1 MSGIQ
6 RDLKAVLDSKIGK
19 GKVLLLIGPRQVGK
33 TTLLKNI
40 LESVSTE
47 KKVQFWNCDESDVR
61 QFLSEAN
68 SAKLK
73 SFVGNSDFIVI
84 DEAQRV
90 KDIGLTIKLLHDS
103 FPNVQLAV
111 TGSSSIDLGFNTNP
125 KNGRVKALSKACLDR
140 TYLSNSINEPLT
152 GRKFEYN
159 LFPFST
165 NELVNHTSMLEE
177 MRLLKNRLVYGFYPD
192 VVNNPGEE
200 KEILTNIVN
209 SYLYKD
215 VFEFQDIRKSS
226 AIEKLVQALALQ
238 VGSEVSFNELGNLL
252 GIDTVTVQRYVDLLE
267 KAYVIFHIRSY
278 SRNVRNELK
287 KSIKIYFYD
296 NGVRNSVISNF
307 SPVDLRSD
315 IGALWENFLISER
328 IKNNAYHNKNAK
340 YYFWRTT
347 QKQEIDFIEEVDQN
361 LFAYEFKYNP
371 KKANSKCPL
380 TFSNNYPNVPFDVIT
395 SENYM
400 DFVVNRE

>member
-1 MSGIQ
+1 MSEIQ
-6 RDLKAVLDSKIGK
+6 RDLRAVLESKIGK

-40 LESVSTE
+40 LTSVSSE

-111 TGSSSIDLGFNTNP
+111 TGSSS
-125 KNGRVKALSKACLDR
+125 LD
-140 TYLSNSINEPLT
+140 LSNSINEPLT

-200 KEILTNIVN
+200 KEFLTNIVN

-226 AIEKLVQALALQ
+226 VIEKLVQALALQ

-267 KAYVIFHIRSY
+267 KAYVVFHIRSF

-347 QKQEIDFIEEVDQN
+347 QKQEIDFIEEVEQN

-400 DFVVNRE
+400 DFVVHKEYEKWNSSESFST

>member
-1 MSGIQ
+1 MNGIE

-40 LESVSTE
+40 LTSISSE

-111 TGSSSIDLGFNTNP
+111 TGSSS
-125 KNGRVKALSKACLDR
+125 LD
-140 TYLSNSINEPLT
+140 LSNSINEPLT

-226 AIEKLVQALALQ
+226 VIEKLVQALALQ

-267 KAYVIFHIRSY
+267 KAHVIFHIRSF

-307 SPVDLRSD
+307 SPVELRSD

-400 DFVVNRE
+400 DFVVNKE

>member
-1 MSGIQ
+1 MNGIE

-40 LESVSTE
+40 LTSISSE

-111 TGSSSIDLGFNTNP
+111 TGSSS
-125 KNGRVKALSKACLDR
+125 LD
-140 TYLSNSINEPLT
+140 LSNSINEPLT

-226 AIEKLVQALALQ
+226 VIEKLVQALALQ

-267 KAYVIFHIRSY
+267 KSYVIFHIRSF

-307 SPVDLRSD
+307 SPVELRSD

-328 IKNNAYHNKNAK
+328 IKNNAYHNKHAK

-371 KKANSKCPL
+371 KKVNSKCPV

-400 DFVVNRE
+400 DFVVHEE

>member
-1 MSGIQ
+1 MNGIQ
-6 RDLKAVLDSKIGK
+6 RDLKAVLESKIGK

-73 SFVGNSDFIVI
+73 SFIGNSDFIVI

-103 FPNVQLAV
+103 FANVQLAV
-111 TGSSSIDLGFNTNP
+111 TGSSS
-125 KNGRVKALSKACLDR
+125 LD
-140 TYLSNSINEPLT
+140 LSNSINEPLT

-177 MRLLKNRLVYGFYPD
+177 MRQLQNRLVYGFYPD

-226 AIEKLVQALALQ
+226 VIEKLVQALALQ

-252 GIDTVTVQRYVDLLE
+252 GIDSITVQRYVDLLE

-328 IKNNAYHNKNAK
+328 IKNNAYHNKNTK

-371 KKANSKCPL
+371 KKAKTKCPL
-380 TFSNNYPNVPFDVIT
+380 TFSNNYPNVPFNVIT

-400 DFVVNRE
+400 DFVLEK

>member
-40 LESVSTE
+40 LTSVSSE

-111 TGSSSIDLGFNTNP
+111 TGSSS
-125 KNGRVKALSKACLDR
+125 LD
-140 TYLSNSINEPLT
+140 LSNSINEPLT

-226 AIEKLVQALALQ
+226 VIEKLVQALALQ

-315 IGALWENFLISER
+315 IGVLWENFLISER
-328 IKNNAYHNKNAK
+328 IKNNVYHNKNAK

-347 QKQEIDFIEEVDQN
+347 QKQEIDFIEEVEQN

-371 KKANSKCPL
+371 KKAKSKCPL

-400 DFVVNRE
+400 DFVVNKE

>member
-1 MSGIQ
+1 MNEIE
-6 RDLKAVLDSKIGK
+6 RDLKVVLDSKIGK

-40 LESVSTE
+40 LTSISSE

-111 TGSSSIDLGFNTNP
+111 TGSSS
-125 KNGRVKALSKACLDR
+125 LD
-140 TYLSNSINEPLT
+140 LSNSINEPLT

-165 NELVNHTSMLEE
+165 NELVSHTSMLEE

-226 AIEKLVQALALQ
+226 LIEKLVQALALQ
-238 VGSEVSFNELGNLL
+238 VGSEISFNELGNLL

-267 KAYVIFHIRSY
+267 KAYVIFHIRSF

-307 SPVDLRSD
+307 SPVELRSD

-328 IKNNAYHNKNAK
+328 IKNNTYHNKHAK

-371 KKANSKCPL
+371 KKVNSKCPV

-400 DFVVNRE
+400 DFVLHKE

>member
-1 MSGIQ
+1 MNGIE
-6 RDLKAVLDSKIGK
+6 RDLKAVLDSKMGK

-40 LESVSTE
+40 LTSISSE

-111 TGSSSIDLGFNTNP
+111 TGSSS
-125 KNGRVKALSKACLDR
+125 LD
-140 TYLSNSINEPLT
+140 LSNSINEPLT

-226 AIEKLVQALALQ
+226 VIEKLVQALALQ

-267 KAYVIFHIRSY
+267 KAYVIFHIRSF

-307 SPVDLRSD
+307 SPVELRSD

-328 IKNNAYHNKNAK
+328 IKNNAYHNKHAK

-371 KKANSKCPL
+371 KKVNSKCPV

-400 DFVVNRE
+400 DFVVHEE

>member
-1 MSGIQ
+1 MIIFIKYYNIFAMHGIE

-40 LESVSTE
+40 LTSISSE

-90 KDIGLTIKLLHDS
+90 KEIGLTIKLLHDS

-111 TGSSSIDLGFNTNP
+111 TGSSS
-125 KNGRVKALSKACLDR
+125 LD
-140 TYLSNSINEPLT
+140 LSNSINEPLT

-226 AIEKLVQALALQ
+226 VIEKLVQALALQ

-267 KAYVIFHIRSY
+267 KAYVIFHIRSF

-307 SPVDLRSD
+307 SPVELRSD

-328 IKNNAYHNKNAK
+328 IKNNTYHNKHAK

-371 KKANSKCPL
+371 KKVNSKCPV

-400 DFVVNRE
+400 DFVLHKE

>member
-1 MSGIQ
+1 MNEIE
-6 RDLKAVLDSKIGK
+6 RDLKVVLDSKIGK

-40 LESVSTE
+40 LTSISSE

-111 TGSSSIDLGFNTNP
+111 TGSSS
-125 KNGRVKALSKACLDR
+125 LD
-140 TYLSNSINEPLT
+140 LSNSINEPLT

-200 KEILTNIVN
+200 KEILTNIAN

-215 VFEFQDIRKSS
+215 LFEFQDIRKSS
-226 AIEKLVQALALQ
+226 VIEKLVQALALQ

-267 KAYVIFHIRSY
+267 KSYVIFHIRSF

-307 SPVDLRSD
+307 SPVELRSD

-328 IKNNAYHNKNAK
+328 IKNNAYHNKHAK

-371 KKANSKCPL
+371 KKVNSKCPV

-400 DFVVNRE
+400 DFVLHKE

>member
-1 MSGIQ
+1 MNGIQ
-6 RDLKAVLDSKIGK
+6 RDLKTVLDSKIGK

-33 TTLLKNI
+33 TTLLKNM

-111 TGSSSIDLGFNTNP
+111 TGSSS
-125 KNGRVKALSKACLDR
+125 LD
-140 TYLSNSINEPLT
+140 LSNSINEPLT

-177 MRLLKNRLVYGFYPD
+177 MRQLQNRLVYGFYPD

-226 AIEKLVQALALQ
+226 VIEKLVQALALQ

-252 GIDTVTVQRYVDLLE
+252 GIDSITVQRYVDLLE

-328 IKNNAYHNKNAK
+328 IKNNVYHNKNAK

-347 QKQEIDFIEEVDQN
+347 QKQEIDFIEEVEQN

-371 KKANSKCPL
+371 KKAKTKCPL
-380 TFSNNYPNVPFDVIT
+380 TFSNNYPNVPFNVIT

-400 DFVVNRE
+400 DFVLEK

>member
-1 MSGIQ
+1 MIIFIKYYNIFAMNGIE
-6 RDLKAVLDSKIGK
+6 RDLKAVLESKIGK

-40 LESVSTE
+40 LTSISSE

-111 TGSSSIDLGFNTNP
+111 TGSSS
-125 KNGRVKALSKACLDR
+125 LD
-140 TYLSNSINEPLT
+140 LSNSINEPLT

-165 NELVNHTSMLEE
+165 NELVNHTSILEE

-200 KEILTNIVN
+200 KEILTNIAN

-215 VFEFQDIRKSS
+215 LFEFQDIRKSS
-226 AIEKLVQALALQ
+226 VIEKLVQALALQ

-267 KAYVIFHIRSY
+267 KAYVIFHIRSF

-307 SPVDLRSD
+307 SPVELRSD

-328 IKNNAYHNKNAK
+328 IKNNAYHNKHAK

-371 KKANSKCPL
+371 KKVNSKCPV

-400 DFVVNRE
+400 DFVVHKE

>member
-1 MSGIQ
+1 MNGIQ
-6 RDLKAVLDSKIGK
+6 RDLKTVLDSKIGK

-33 TTLLKNI
+33 TTLLKNM

-73 SFVGNSDFIVI
+73 SFIGNSDFIVI

-103 FPNVQLAV
+103 FPNLQLAV
-111 TGSSSIDLGFNTNP
+111 TGSSS
-125 KNGRVKALSKACLDR
+125 LD
-140 TYLSNSINEPLT
+140 LSNSINEPLT

-177 MRLLKNRLVYGFYPD
+177 MRQLQNRLVYGFYPD

-226 AIEKLVQALALQ
+226 VIEKLVQALALQ

-252 GIDTVTVQRYVDLLE
+252 GIDSITVQRYVDLLE

-307 SPVDLRSD
+307 SPVELRSD

-328 IKNNAYHNKNAK
+328 IKNNVYHNKNAK

-371 KKANSKCPL
+371 KKAKTKCPL
-380 TFSNNYPNVPFDVIT
+380 TFSNNYPNVPFNVIT

-400 DFVVNRE
+400 DFVLEK

>member
-1 MSGIQ
+1 MIIFIKYYNIYAMNGIE

-40 LESVSTE
+40 LTSISSE

-111 TGSSSIDLGFNTNP
+111 TGSSS
-125 KNGRVKALSKACLDR
+125 LD
-140 TYLSNSINEPLT
+140 LSNSINEPLT

-165 NELVNHTSMLEE
+165 NELVSHTSMLEE

-200 KEILTNIVN
+200 KEILTNIIN

-226 AIEKLVQALALQ
+226 VIEKLVQALALQ

-267 KAYVIFHIRSY
+267 KAYVIFHIRSF

-307 SPVDLRSD
+307 SPVELRSD

-328 IKNNAYHNKNAK
+328 IKNNAYHNKHAK

-371 KKANSKCPL
+371 KKVNSKCPV

-400 DFVVNRE
+400 DFVVHEE

>member
-33 TTLLKNI
+33 TTLLKNMI
-40 LESVSTE
+40 ESVSTE

-111 TGSSSIDLGFNTNP
+111 TGSSS
-125 KNGRVKALSKACLDR
+125 LD
-140 TYLSNSINEPLT
+140 LSNSINEPLT

-159 LFPFST
+159 LFPFSI

-177 MRLLKNRLVYGFYPD
+177 MRQLQNRLVYGFYPD

-226 AIEKLVQALALQ
+226 VIEKLVQALALQ

-267 KAYVIFHIRSY
+267 KAYVIFHIRSF

-307 SPVDLRSD
+307 SPVELRSD

-328 IKNNAYHNKNAK
+328 IKNNAYHNKHAK

-347 QKQEIDFIEEVDQN
+347 QKQEIDFIEEAEQN

-371 KKANSKCPL
+371 KKVNSKCPV

-400 DFVVNRE
+400 DFVVNKE

>member
-1 MSGIQ
+1 MSEIQ

-40 LESVSTE
+40 LTSVSSE

-103 FPNVQLAV
+103 FPNIQLAV
-111 TGSSSIDLGFNTNP
+111 TGSSS
-125 KNGRVKALSKACLDR
+125 LD
-140 TYLSNSINEPLT
+140 LSNSINEPLT

-177 MRLLKNRLVYGFYPD
+177 IRLLKNRLVYGFYPD

-226 AIEKLVQALALQ
+226 VIEKLVQALALQ

-267 KAYVIFHIRSY
+267 KAYVIFHIRSF

-307 SPVDLRSD
+307 SPIELRSD

-328 IKNNAYHNKNAK
+328 IKNNAYHNKHAK

-347 QKQEIDFIEEVDQN
+347 QKQEIDFIEEVEQN

-371 KKANSKCPL
+371 KKVNSKCPV

-400 DFVVNRE
+400 DFVVNKE

>member
-1 MSGIQ
+1 MNGIE

-40 LESVSTE
+40 LTSISSE

-103 FPNVQLAV
+103 FQNVQLAV
-111 TGSSSIDLGFNTNP
+111 TGSSS
-125 KNGRVKALSKACLDR
+125 LD
-140 TYLSNSINEPLT
+140 LSNSINEPLT

-165 NELVNHTSMLEE
+165 NELVNHTSILEE

-215 VFEFQDIRKSS
+215 LFEFQDIRKSS
-226 AIEKLVQALALQ
+226 VIEKLVQALALQ

-267 KAYVIFHIRSY
+267 KAYVIFHIRSF

-307 SPVDLRSD
+307 SPVELRSD

-328 IKNNAYHNKNAK
+328 IKNNAYHNKHAK

-371 KKANSKCPL
+371 KKVNSKCPV

-400 DFVVNRE
+400 DFVVHKE

>member
-1 MSGIQ
+1 MNGIE

-40 LESVSTE
+40 LTSVSSE

-111 TGSSSIDLGFNTNP
+111 TGSSS
-125 KNGRVKALSKACLDR
+125 LD
-140 TYLSNSINEPLT
+140 LSNSINEPLT

-177 MRLLKNRLVYGFYPD
+177 MRQLQNRLVYGFYPD

-209 SYLYKD
+209 SYLYQD

-226 AIEKLVQALALQ
+226 VIEKLVQALALQ

-267 KAYVIFHIRSY
+267 KAYVVFHIRSY

-307 SPVDLRSD
+307 SPVEIRSD

-347 QKQEIDFIEEVDQN
+347 QKQEIDFIEEVEQN

-400 DFVVNRE
+400 DFVVNKE

>member
-1 MSGIQ
+1 MNGIE

-33 TTLLKNI
+33 TTLLKNM

-111 TGSSSIDLGFNTNP
+111 TGSSS
-125 KNGRVKALSKACLDR
+125 LD
-140 TYLSNSINEPLT
+140 LSNSINEPLT

-226 AIEKLVQALALQ
+226 VIEKLVQALALQ

-267 KAYVIFHIRSY
+267 KAYVIFHIRSF

-307 SPVDLRSD
+307 SPIELRSD

-328 IKNNAYHNKNAK
+328 IKNNAYHNKHAK

-361 LFAYEFKYNP
+361 LFAYEFKYNL

-400 DFVVNRE
+400 DFVVNKE

>member
-1 MSGIQ
+1 MNEIE
-6 RDLKAVLDSKIGK
+6 RDLKVVLDSKIGK

-40 LESVSTE
+40 LTSISSE

-73 SFVGNSDFIVI
+73 SSVGNSDFIVI

-111 TGSSSIDLGFNTNP
+111 TGSSS
-125 KNGRVKALSKACLDR
+125 LD
-140 TYLSNSINEPLT
+140 LSNSINEPLT

-226 AIEKLVQALALQ
+226 VIEKLVQALALQ

-267 KAYVIFHIRSY
+267 KAYVIFHIRSF

-307 SPVDLRSD
+307 SPVELRSD

-328 IKNNAYHNKNAK
+328 IKNNTYHNKHAK

-371 KKANSKCPL
+371 KKVNSKCPV

-400 DFVVNRE
+400 DFVLHKE

>member
-1 MSGIQ
+1 MIIFIKYYNIYAMNEIE
-6 RDLKAVLDSKIGK
+6 RDLKVVLDSKIGK

-40 LESVSTE
+40 LTSISSE

-111 TGSSSIDLGFNTNP
+111 TGSSS
-125 KNGRVKALSKACLDR
+125 LD
-140 TYLSNSINEPLT
+140 LSNSINEPLT

-226 AIEKLVQALALQ
+226 VIEKLVQALALQ

-267 KAYVIFHIRSY
+267 KAYVIFHIRSF

-307 SPVDLRSD
+307 SPVELRSD

-328 IKNNAYHNKNAK
+328 IKNNAYHNKHAK

-371 KKANSKCPL
+371 KKVKSKCPV

-400 DFVVNRE
+400 DFVVHEE

>member
-1 MSGIQ
+1 MIIFIKYYNIYAMNEIE
-6 RDLKAVLDSKIGK
+6 RDLKVVLDSKIGK

-40 LESVSTE
+40 LTSISSE

-111 TGSSSIDLGFNTNP
+111 TGSSS
-125 KNGRVKALSKACLDR
+125 LD
-140 TYLSNSINEPLT
+140 LSNSINEPLT

-226 AIEKLVQALALQ
+226 VIEKLVQALALQ

-267 KAYVIFHIRSY
+267 KAYVIFHIRSF

-307 SPVDLRSD
+307 SPVELRSD
-315 IGALWENFLISER
+315 IGALWENFLISEK
-328 IKNNAYHNKNAK
+328 IKNNAYHNKHAK

-371 KKANSKCPL
+371 KKVNSKCPV

-400 DFVVNRE
+400 DFVVHEE

>member
-1 MSGIQ
+1 MNGIE
-6 RDLKAVLDSKIGK
+6 RDLKAVLESKIGK

-40 LESVSTE
+40 LTSISSE

-111 TGSSSIDLGFNTNP
+111 TGSSS
-125 KNGRVKALSKACLDR
+125 LD
-140 TYLSNSINEPLT
+140 LSNSINEPLT

-215 VFEFQDIRKSS
+215 LFEFQDIRKSS
-226 AIEKLVQALALQ
+226 VIEKLVQALALQ

-267 KAYVIFHIRSY
+267 KAYVIFHIRSF

-307 SPVDLRSD
+307 SPVELRSD
-315 IGALWENFLISER
+315 TGALWENFLISER
-328 IKNNAYHNKNAK
+328 IKNNAYHNKHAK

-371 KKANSKCPL
+371 KKVNSKCPV

-400 DFVVNRE
+400 DFVVHKE

>member
-1 MSGIQ
+1 MNGIE

-33 TTLLKNI
+33 TTLLKNM

-111 TGSSSIDLGFNTNP
+111 TGSSS
-125 KNGRVKALSKACLDR
+125 LD
-140 TYLSNSINEPLT
+140 LSNSINEPLT

-226 AIEKLVQALALQ
+226 VIEKLVQALALQ

-267 KAYVIFHIRSY
+267 KAHVIFHIRSF

-307 SPVDLRSD
+307 SPVELRSD

-400 DFVVNRE
+400 DFVVNKE

>member
-1 MSGIQ
+1 MSEIQ
-6 RDLKAVLDSKIGK
+6 RDLKAVLDSKMGK

-40 LESVSTE
+40 LTSISSE

-111 TGSSSIDLGFNTNP
+111 TGSSS
-125 KNGRVKALSKACLDR
+125 LD
-140 TYLSNSINEPLT
+140 LSNSINEPLT

-226 AIEKLVQALALQ
+226 VIEKLVQALALQ

-267 KAYVIFHIRSY
+267 KAYVIFHIRSF

-307 SPVDLRSD
+307 SPIELRSD

-328 IKNNAYHNKNAK
+328 IKNNAYHNKHAK

-371 KKANSKCPL
+371 KKANSKCPV

-400 DFVVNRE
+400 DFVVHKK

>member
-1 MSGIQ
+1 MNGIE

-33 TTLLKNI
+33 TTLLKNM

-103 FPNVQLAV
+103 FPSVQLAV
-111 TGSSSIDLGFNTNP
+111 TGSSS
-125 KNGRVKALSKACLDR
+125 LD
-140 TYLSNSINEPLT
+140 LSNSINEPLT

-177 MRLLKNRLVYGFYPD
+177 MRQLQNRLVYGFYPD

-226 AIEKLVQALALQ
+226 VIEKLVQALALQ

-315 IGALWENFLISER
+315 IGVLWENFLISER
-328 IKNNAYHNKNAK
+328 IKNNVYHNKNAK

-347 QKQEIDFIEEVDQN
+347 QKQEIDFIEEVEQN

>member
-1 MSGIQ
+1 MSEIQ

-40 LESVSTE
+40 LTSVSSE

-111 TGSSSIDLGFNTNP
+111 TGSSS
-125 KNGRVKALSKACLDR
+125 LD
-140 TYLSNSINEPLT
+140 LSNSINEPLT

-165 NELVNHTSMLEE
+165 NELVNYTSMLEE

-226 AIEKLVQALALQ
+226 VIEKLVQALALQ

-267 KAYVIFHIRSY
+267 KAYVIFHIRSF

-307 SPVDLRSD
+307 SPVELRSD

-328 IKNNAYHNKNAK
+328 IKNNAYHNKHAK

-347 QKQEIDFIEEVDQN
+347 QKQEIDFIEEAEQN

-371 KKANSKCPL
+371 KKVNSKCPV

-400 DFVVNRE
+400 DFVVHKE

>member
-1 MSGIQ
+1 MNEIE
-6 RDLKAVLDSKIGK
+6 RDLKVVLDSKIGK

-40 LESVSTE
+40 LTSISSE

-111 TGSSSIDLGFNTNP
+111 TGSSS
-125 KNGRVKALSKACLDR
+125 LD
-140 TYLSNSINEPLT
+140 LSNSINEPLT

-226 AIEKLVQALALQ
+226 VIEKLVQALALQ

-267 KAYVIFHIRSY
+267 KAYVIFHIRSF

-307 SPVDLRSD
+307 SPVELRSD
-315 IGALWENFLISER
+315 IGALWENFLISEK
-328 IKNNAYHNKNAK
+328 IKNNAYHNKHAK

-371 KKANSKCPL
+371 KKVNSKCPV

-400 DFVVNRE
+400 DFVVHEE

>member
-1 MSGIQ
+1 MSEIQ

-40 LESVSTE
+40 LTSVSSE

-103 FPNVQLAV
+103 FPSVQLAV
-111 TGSSSIDLGFNTNP
+111 TGSSS
-125 KNGRVKALSKACLDR
+125 LD
-140 TYLSNSINEPLT
+140 LSNSINEPLT

-177 MRLLKNRLVYGFYPD
+177 MRQLQNRLVYGFYPD

-226 AIEKLVQALALQ
+226 VIEKLVQALALQ

-267 KAYVIFHIRSY
+267 KAYVVFHIRSY

-307 SPVDLRSD
+307 SPVEIRSD

-347 QKQEIDFIEEVDQN
+347 QKQEIDFIEEVEQN

-380 TFSNNYPNVPFDVIT
+380 TFSNNYPNVPYDVIT

-400 DFVVNRE
+400 DFVRKK

>member
-1 MSGIQ
+1 MNEIE
-6 RDLKAVLDSKIGK
+6 RDLKVVLDSKIGK

-40 LESVSTE
+40 LTSICSE

-111 TGSSSIDLGFNTNP
+111 TGSSS
-125 KNGRVKALSKACLDR
+125 LD
-140 TYLSNSINEPLT
+140 LSNSINEPLT

-226 AIEKLVQALALQ
+226 VIEKLVQALALQ

-267 KAYVIFHIRSY
+267 KAYVIFHIRSF

-307 SPVDLRSD
+307 SPVELRSD

-328 IKNNAYHNKNAK
+328 IKNNTYHNKHAK
-340 YYFWRTT
+340 YYFWRTN

-371 KKANSKCPL
+371 KKVNSKCPV

-400 DFVVNRE
+400 DFVLHKE

>member
-1 MSGIQ
+1 MIIFIKYYNIYAMNEIE
-6 RDLKAVLDSKIGK
+6 RDLKVVLDSKIGK

-40 LESVSTE
+40 LTSISSE

-111 TGSSSIDLGFNTNP
+111 TGSSS
-125 KNGRVKALSKACLDR
+125 LD
-140 TYLSNSINEPLT
+140 LSNSINEPLT

-226 AIEKLVQALALQ
+226 VIEKLVQALALQ

-267 KAYVIFHIRSY
+267 KAYVIFHIRSF

-307 SPVDLRSD
+307 SPVELRSD

-328 IKNNAYHNKNAK
+328 IKNNTYHNKHAK

-371 KKANSKCPL
+371 KKVNSKCPV

-400 DFVVNRE
+400 DFVLHKE